1 MQTFTLFQGVQ
12 HQESTISSTTV
23 FEMRKKSRKKTTRSD
38 SLSLA
43 GTSNFDIT
51 GTFTKN
57 DYFSDV
63 NPRSMRRLLNIV
75 AVTGVYHFTLFEY

>member
-1 MQTFTLFQGVQ
+1 
-12 HQESTISSTTV
+12 
-23 FEMRKKSRKKTTRSD
+23 MRQKGHKRPGRQD
-38 SLSLA
+38 SVSIA
-43 GTSNFDIT
+43 GTSQFDIT

-75 AVTGVYHFTLFEY
+75 AVTGTLVLYFFKVM